1 MLNNNSQK
9 DRLKEIDTTLAAV
22 RSYWATVPYLRLG
35 QLINNISG
43 KQQTDPFYISDARLV
58 EGIKKELWEEYL

>member
-1 MLNNNSQK
+1 MYNKNSQAE
-9 DRLKEIDTTLAAV
+9 RLKEIDATLAAV

-35 QLINNISG
+35 QLVNNISG

-58 EGIKKELWEEYL
+58 EGIKKELWDEYL